1 MRRAVAVAT
10 AALLLFAAC
19 SGDDDAID
27 RGDDSASTEAVL
39 GALANGVIIPSYEA
53 VVADVQAL
61 GASLDDLCGVPS
73 QATLDVARD
82 RWRDTDLAWQST
94 RATGVGPA
102 IELRAM
108 QAIAFRAR
116 TDKVEEAVADPKV
129 LEPTTL
135 DDLGADVRGIY
146 AVEELL
152 FAPASTA
159 LATPD
164 GAARCAYAR
173 SATELA
179 AGAALAVLDQWTLLD
194 GGYRGTFV
202 AGMDGDPISSVGA
215 IVNEMTFRLQQID
228 DQGLRALA
236 EATTYDELPSTRREG
251 AAAHGLA
258 STRGVLGGIAAA
270 VLGPDGEPGLADL
283 VRSRSADT
291 ADRLERAVQ
300 RALEALSA
308 LPDSSAAALE
318 DASGVDAA
326 AEAIGELHVLV
337 ATEVASQLGV
347 TIGFSDSD
355 GDS

>member
-1 MRRAVAVAT
+1 MPRALAVAA
-10 AALLLFAAC
+10 AALVLFAAC
-19 SGDDDAID
+19 SGDDDSAD
-27 RGDDSASTEAVL
+27 GGDDSATTEAVL
-39 GALANGVIIPSYEA
+39 EALADGVIIPSYEA
-53 VVADVQAL
+53 VVTDVQAL
-61 GASLDDLCGVPS
+61 GVSLDALCEAPSPAALDL
-73 QATLDVARD
+73 ARD

-108 QAIAFRAR
+108 QSIAFRAR
-116 TDKVEEAVADPKV
+116 ADKVEEAVADTKV
-129 LEPTTL
+129 LDPATL

-152 FAPASTA
+152 FAPPSEA

-179 AGAALAVLDQWTLLD
+179 AGAALAVLDRWTLLD

-228 DQGLRALA
+228 DQGIRALA
-236 EATTYDELPSTRREG
+236 EATAYDELPSTRREG

-258 STRGVLGGIAAA
+258 SMRGVLGGIAAA

-291 ADRLERAVQ
+291 ADRLEQAVQ
-300 RALEALSA
+300 RALATLSA
-308 LPDSSAAALE
+308 LPDSSEAASR
-318 DASGVDAA
+318 DAGVDAA
-326 AEAIGELHVLV
+326 AEAVGALHVLV
-337 ATEVASQLGV
+337 ASEVASQLGV

>member
-1 MRRAVAVAT
+1 MRRALAVAT
-10 AALLLFAAC
+10 AALVLFGAC
-19 SGDDDAID
+19 SGDDGAG
-27 RGDDSASTEAVL
+27 RGGDGTASTEVVL
-39 GALANGVIIPSYEA
+39 GALADGVIIPSYEA
-53 VVADVQAL
+53 VVTDVQAL
-61 GASLDDLCGVPS
+61 GAALDALCQSPS
-73 QATLDVARD
+73 QAALDLARD

-102 IELRAM
+102 IERRAM

-116 TDKVEEAVADPKV
+116 ADKVEAAVADPKV
-129 LEPTTL
+129 LDPATL

-152 FAPASTA
+152 FAAPSAS
-159 LATPD
+159 LASPD
-164 GAARCAYAR
+164 GTARCAYAR
-173 SATELA
+173 SATQLA
-179 AGAALAVLDQWTLLD
+179 AGAAVAVLDQWTQLD

-202 AGMDGDPISSVGA
+202 AGMDGDPISSIGA
-215 IVNEMTFRLQQID
+215 VVNEMTFRLQQID
-228 DQGLRALA
+228 DQGIRALA
-236 EATTYDELPSTRREG
+236 EASAYDELPSARREG

-291 ADRLERAVQ
+291 ADRLEQAVQ
-300 RALEALSA
+300 RALEVLSA
-308 LPDSSAAALE
+308 LPDSSEAAFR
-318 DASGVDAA
+318 DAAGVDAA
-326 AEAIGELHVLV
+326 AEAIGALHVLV